1 MAFKH
6 LTAQILRDAANVYL
20 DKVIDYMCPAVA
32 YAASEGKDRFHPA
45 RDEFK
50 ALLAELSIPD
60 SGSWLHALSGTD
72 GWIEVRRALLLSL
85 ADNFGTVVRRVNP

>member
-1 MAFKH
+1 MALKH

-20 DKVIDYMCPAVA
+20 DKATDYMCPAVA
-32 YAASEGKDRFHPA
+32 FAASGGLNRFHPA

-50 ALLAELSIPD
+50 ALLAGLSIPD
-60 SGSWLHALSGTD
+60 SGSWLYALSGTD

-85 ADNFGTVVRRVNP
+85 AENFDTVERGVSP